1 MCCDEFIVMT
11 SFYSMEPSCAGA
23 QAQARPHVIIAA
35 MKPVQR
41 TLSVEGVHMRYE
53 VAGQSSAPAVVLI
66 HGWAS
71 SSRMWSST
79 IEHLQDRYRC
89 ISLDLPGHGE
99 SDKPGAGWYSI
110 AHFAHAV
117 EAVAQKAEARSP
129 LLFGHSMGG
138 AIALQLAVGSD
149 LAPAGLVL
157 INPLVVGPVLP
168 EWRRLVYRSALAVG
182 RRVWPVASDLLER
195 STNGHSR
202 RRAGGTSRLR
212 QRSDLAKTTADSALG
227 SMKAALNCDLMDDLP
242 KVSCPT
248 LYIIGNR
255 DRTISPD
262 QGRSAASRIPDA
274 ELVELS
280 AGHHPF
286 DHARVEYLNALDRFL
301 GDREYV

>member
-1 MCCDEFIVMT
+1 MAP
-11 SFYSMEPSCAGA
+11 FYSNDHGRAGA
-23 QAQARPHVIIAA
+23 PDQARQHDIIAA
-35 MKPVQR
+35 MKPEHR
-41 TLSVEGVHMRYE
+41 TLSVEGVRLQYS
-53 VAGQSSAPAVVLI
+53 VSGRNSAPGAILI

-110 AHFAHAV
+110 AHFARTV
-117 EAVAQKAEARSP
+117 EAVAQAAEARAP

-138 AIALQLAVGSD
+138 AIALQLAVDSE

-168 EWRRLVYRSALAVG
+168 EWRRFVYRSALAVG
-182 RRVWPVASDLLER
+182 RRVWPVASGLLER
-195 STNGHSR
+195 STNGHSGR
-202 RRAGGTSRLR
+202 RLGGTGRLR

-242 KVSCPT
+242 HVSCPT
-248 LYIIGNR
+248 LYVLGNR
-255 DRTISPD
+255 DRTIPPD
-262 QGRSAASRIPDA
+262 QGRLAASRIPGA
-274 ELVELS
+274 QLVELS

-286 DHARVEYLNALDRFL
+286 DHARSEYLDALDRFL
-301 GDREYV
+301 GDKESV